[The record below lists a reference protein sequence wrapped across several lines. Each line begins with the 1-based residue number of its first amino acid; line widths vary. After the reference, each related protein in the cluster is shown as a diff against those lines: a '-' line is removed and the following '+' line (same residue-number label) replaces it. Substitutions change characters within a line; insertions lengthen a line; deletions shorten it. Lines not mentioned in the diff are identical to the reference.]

1 MFLLPVAAVSAA
13 RTSTP
18 TREALR
24 WSPPKTW
31 LDGALCVHRHEW
43 AYDWH
48 RAGLDWRGRRSPYF
62 GGLQFLASTWRAAG
76 GKGLPSDWPARE
88 QLYRAWVVWKGDGG
102 SWRQWSTARSCN
114 LV

>member
-1 MFLLPVAAVSAA
+1 MFLLPVAAATAA
-13 RTSTP
+13 RMSAP

-31 LDGALCVHRHEW
+31 LRGALCVHSQESPDEW
-43 AYDWH
+43 R
-48 RAGLDWRGRRSPYF
+48 RAGIDWRGRRSPYY